1 MLNTLT
7 LISLAVF
14 VAGGAYKVG
23 SWFGKDAWEEDK
35 SSFLKRLAASVVG
48 LGSAFFSL
56 KLLVLVKVFFLD
68 VLFQRK
74 ILRQSL
80 YRWVSHMMIFWGFIW
95 LLAFHALGSIFAE
108 PLFGPDYI
116 CLNPLFFLREL
127 TGLMVLA
134 GLSMAFCRR
143 ICSRQPRMK
152 TGRDDLA
159 LLALLILVMLSG
171 FLLESVKISSHYVF
185 MDMVENWAG
194 LDPDDDAEDILA
206 LRVYWEKNNALASAG
221 RTHDPGLAEDGFY
234 VHESYCMSCHV
245 SNKWAPAGYLLAK
258 AIGPAASRANGPGAV
273 SFFYWLHVGLCLA
286 GLASLP
292 FTKLF
297 HVFSTPLSLLINSVT
312 DWERVH
318 PANAATIR
326 AIELDACVHC
336 SACNLNESMAVLH
349 SLTGNDCILPSEK
362 IRMLKGGLHKL
373 TEQEKCTFG
382 TGLTLC
388 TCCDKCSNV
397 CPAGIQLKQIWKS
410 TRGLLFQQKDVD
422 FSLLSPLSFHPS
434 LSTGI
439 DSDGALTGLIQR
451 TREAASYGWSGSDPG
466 PIKLG
471 KKNPKNSLKS
481 LMDKTLPGATAARCM
496 GCEMCTNACPVPG
509 LCDNPAE
516 TLGLMPSQIIR
527 AIGLGRVDMALGAGM
542 LWSCLSCYRCQDV
555 CPAGVQVA
563 DALIEL
569 RNIALN
575 TAGAEYDSRSEA
587 ADSCPAKLVF
597 RPGKRE
603 DQQ

>member
-1 MLNTLT
+1 MNTL
-7 LISLAVF
+7 LSISLALF
-14 VAGGAYKVG
+14 VAGAAYKIG
-23 SWFGKDAWEEDK
+23 SWFGKDAWEEDE
-35 SSFLKRLAASVVG
+35 SGFFRRIWAAAKG
-48 LGSAFFSL
+48 LWSALFSL
-56 KLLVLVKVFFLD
+56 RLPVLVKVLFQD

-80 YRWVSHMMIFWGFIW
+80 YRWASHMMIFWGFVW
-95 LLAFHALGSIFAE
+95 LLIFHALGSIFAA
-108 PLFGPDYI
+108 PLFGPDYA

-127 TGLMVLA
+127 TGMMVLA
-134 GLSMAFCRR
+134 GLVMAFCRR

-152 TGRDDLA
+152 TDKHDI
-159 LLALLILVMLSG
+159 LLLVLLISVMVSG

-206 LRVYWEKNNALASAG
+206 LRAYWEKNNALASAG
-221 RTHDPGLAEDGFY
+221 QAPDPDMAEDGFY
-234 VHESYCMSCHV
+234 VHESYCRSCHV
-245 SNKWAPAGYLLAK
+245 SNQWAPAGYILAK
-258 AIGPAASRANGPGAV
+258 AIEPAASMATGPEGV
-273 SFFYWLHVGLCLA
+273 NLFYWLHVGLCLA
-286 GLASLP
+286 GLAFLP

-297 HVFSTPLSLLINSVT
+297 HVFSTPLSLLVNSVT
-312 DWERVH
+312 DWERVR
-318 PANAATIR
+318 PENAAIIR

-362 IRMLKGGLHKL
+362 VRMLKGGLHKL

-410 TRGLLFQQKDVD
+410 TRGLLFQQRDVD

-451 TREAASYGWSGSDPG
+451 TREAASYGWSGSDAG
-466 PIKLG
+466 PVKLG
-471 KKNPKNSLKS
+471 KKNLISPLKS
-481 LMDKTLPGATAARCM
+481 LVDKTLPGATAAMCM

-509 LCDNPAE
+509 LSENPTE
-516 TLGLMPSQIIR
+516 ELGLMPSQIIR
-527 AIGLGRVDMALGAGM
+527 AVGLGRVEMALGAGM

-563 DALIEL
+563 DILIEL
-569 RNIALN
+569 RNITLN
-575 TAGAEYDSRSEA
+575 TAGAEYDSRSKA
-587 ADSCPAKLVF
+587 ADHCPARLVF
-597 RPGKRE
+597 RPGKKE
-603 DQQ
+603 DKQ